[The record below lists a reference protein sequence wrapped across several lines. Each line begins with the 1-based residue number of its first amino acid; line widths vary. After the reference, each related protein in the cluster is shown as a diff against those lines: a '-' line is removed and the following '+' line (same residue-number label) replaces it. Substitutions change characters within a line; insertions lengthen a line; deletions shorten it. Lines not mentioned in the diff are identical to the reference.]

1 MVTAM
6 DVLRTGSP
14 THPIPWWVVLLQ
26 GIAAVLIGIL
36 LLTETSATIF
46 TLVVLLGI
54 YFLVAGVFDLVG
66 IFLDRSDWRWKLF
79 TGVLGIIAG
88 IVILRHPYW
97 SAVLIPA
104 TLTWILGG
112 IGVVMGL
119 VGIFRGIRG
128 AGWGAGLLGLL
139 TLMLG
144 VLLLLDPV
152 YSTLVLAW
160 VAGAW
165 AVIGGAFGIFAA
177 FRLRAPRHAAGPR
190 TSRGPEPAR

>member
-1 MVTAM
+1 M
-6 DVLRTGSP
+6 DVVRMGSP
-14 THPIPWWVVLLQ
+14 TQMPWWVVLLQ
-26 GIAAVLIGIL
+26 GIAAVIIGIL

-54 YFLVAGVFDLVG
+54 YFLVAGVFDLIG
-66 IFLDRSDWRWKLF
+66 IFVDSTAWGWKLF
-79 TGVLGIIAG
+79 TGVLGVIAG

-97 SAVLIPA
+97 STVLVPL

-119 VGIFRGIRG
+119 VQIFRGIQG

-139 TLMLG
+139 TLVLG
-144 VLLLLDPV
+144 VLLLLHPV

-160 VAGAW
+160 VLGAW
-165 AVIGGAFGIFAA
+165 AIVGGVVGIFAS
-177 FRLRAPRHAAGPR
+177 FRLRSPHGTAAGTGPD
-190 TSRGPEPAR
+190 TSPGAQPAR